1 MLFNAQYVET
11 EVTSNAVGPK
21 KSGGPRRGV
30 TGRVRGGTGTRGRG
44 SALTVATGNDSSGVH
59 LNVCVCMYYVCVNF
73 LSAVSNISKGKA
85 YPLRSSTQRL

>member
-1 MLFNAQYVET
+1 MHDVLFNAHYVDT

-44 SALTVATGNDSSGVH
+44 SALTVATGSDLSGLH
-59 LNVCVCMYYVCVNF
+59 LY
-73 LSAVSNISKGKA
+73 
-85 YPLRSSTQRL
+85 T